1 MKKGL
6 LFFWLVA
13 AAATGRAL
21 EWQLPVVTLK
31 GEASAGAAELNAE
44 EGDLEPSSRRAT
56 VTLTIRESADPLD
69 LAWTIR
75 WSAKDW
81 LVQAGDYGY
90 FEALQE
96 ARFAVSER
104 LKLSGEAGV
113 KRMEHP
119 EGGIPSTDW
128 TAIRTKLGADLAVL
142 RGTSVEAGLEGRW
155 EIHDDPAESRQRWT
169 GSAAFTSRIGGWQ
182 LDARWRGEFRLPLGG
197 ATGVEASTL
206 HTGSVSLRWDPN
218 P

>member
-6 LFFWLVA
+6 LFFWLA
-13 AAATGRAL
+13 AAAAGWAL
-21 EWQLPVVTLK
+21 DWELPVVTLK
-31 GEASAGAAELNAE
+31 GEASGGAAELDAE
-44 EGDLEPSSRRAT
+44 EGSLEASSRRAT

-69 LAWTIR
+69 LAWVVR

-81 LVQAGDYGY
+81 LAQAGDYGY
-90 FEALQE
+90 LDAAQE
-96 ARFAVSER
+96 ARFAVSKQ
-104 LKLSGEAGV
+104 LKLSGLAGV

-119 EGGIPSTDW
+119 EGGTPSTDW
-128 TAIRTKLGADLAVL
+128 TAIHARLGADIAVL
-142 RGTSVEAGLEGRW
+142 RSSSLEMGIDGRW
-155 EIHDDPAESRQRWT
+155 EIHDDSAESRQRWT
-169 GSAAFTSRIGGWQ
+169 GSAAFTTRFGGWQ

-197 ATGVEASTL
+197 ATGVEESTL

>member
-13 AAATGRAL
+13 AAAGWGL
-21 EWQLPVVTLK
+21 DWELPVVTLK
-31 GEASAGAAELNAE
+31 GEVSGGALESDAE
-44 EGDLEPSSRRAT
+44 EGVLEPSSLRAT

-69 LAWTIR
+69 LAWVIR
-75 WSAKDW
+75 WSDKNW
-81 LVQAGDYGY
+81 QAADYTY
-90 FEALQE
+90 LDAVQE

-104 LKLSGEAGV
+104 LKLSCEAGV

-128 TAIRTKLGADLAVL
+128 TALRAKLGADLVVL
-142 RGTSVEAGLEGRW
+142 RSTSVELGIDGRW
-155 EIHDDPAESRQRWT
+155 EVHDDPAESRQRWIS
-169 GSAAFTSRIGGWQ
+169 SAAFTTRVGGWQ
-182 LDARWRGEFRLPLGG
+182 LDARWRGEFRLPLAG
-197 ATGVEASTL
+197 AAGVEVSTL

>member
-6 LFFWLVA
+6 LFFWFA
-13 AAATGRAL
+13 AAATGWAL
-21 EWQLPVVTLK
+21 EWELPVFTLK
-31 GEASAGAAELNAE
+31 GEASAGAAELDAE
-44 EGDLEPSSRRAT
+44 EDELEPASRRAT

-69 LAWTIR
+69 LAWVVR

-81 LVQAGDYGY
+81 LAQAGDYDY
-90 FEALQE
+90 LDAYQE
-96 ARFAVSER
+96 ARFAFSKW
-104 LKLSGEAGV
+104 LKLSGLAGV

-142 RGTSVEAGLEGRW
+142 RGTSVEMGIDSRW

-169 GSAAFTSRIGGWQ
+169 GSAAFTTRLGGWQ
-182 LDARWRGEFRLPLGG
+182 LNARWRGEFRLPLGDASG
-197 ATGVEASTL
+197 ADASTL
-206 HTGSVSLRWDPN
+206 NTGSVSLRWDPN
-218 P
+218 R

>member
-6 LFFWLVA
+6 LFLWLVT
-13 AAATGRAL
+13 AATGWAL
-21 EWQLPVVTLK
+21 DWELPVVTLK
-31 GEASAGAAELNAE
+31 GEVSGGASELDAE
-44 EGDLEPSSRRAT
+44 EGELETSSRRAT
-56 VTLTIRESADPLD
+56 VTLTIRESANPLD

-81 LVQAGDYGY
+81 LAQAGDYAY
-90 FEALQE
+90 LDAAQE
-96 ARFAVSER
+96 ARCAVSDR
-104 LKLSGEAGV
+104 LKLSAEAGV

-142 RGTSVEAGLEGRW
+142 RGTSLEMGVDGRW

-169 GSAAFTSRIGGWQ
+169 GSAAFTTRLGGWQ
-182 LDARWRGEFRLPLGG
+182 LDARWRGEFRFPLGG
-197 ATGVEASTL
+197 ATGVDASTL

>member
-6 LFFWLVA
+6 LFFWLA
-13 AAATGRAL
+13 AAATGWAL

-31 GEASAGAAELNAE
+31 GEASGGSLESYE
-44 EGDLEPSSRRAT
+44 DEGVLEPSSRRGTA
-56 VTLTIRESADPLD
+56 TLTIRESADPLD
-69 LAWTIR
+69 LAWVFR

-81 LVQAGDYGY
+81 LTQAGDYTY
-90 FEALQE
+90 LEAGQE
-96 ARFAVSER
+96 ARFAVSKG

-119 EGGIPSTDW
+119 EGAVPSTDW
-128 TAIRTKLGADLAVL
+128 TAIRAKLGADLAVV
-142 RGTSVEAGLEGRW
+142 RGTTVEVGLDGRW
-155 EIHDDPAESRQRWT
+155 EVHDDPAESRQRWT
-169 GSAAFTSRIGGWQ
+169 GSAAVTTRFGGWL
-182 LDARWRGEFRLPLGG
+182 LDARWRGEFRFPLGG

-206 HTGSVSLRWDPN
+206 HTGSVSFRWDPN

>member
-6 LFFWLVA
+6 LFFWLA
-13 AAATGRAL
+13 AAAGGWAL
-21 EWQLPVVTLK
+21 EWELPVVTLK
-31 GEASAGAAELNAE
+31 GEVSGGTLESDAE
-44 EGDLEPSSRRAT
+44 EGVLEPSSRRGTA
-56 VTLTIRESADPLD
+56 TLTIRESADPLD
-69 LAWTIR
+69 LAWVFR

-81 LVQAGDYGY
+81 LTQAGDYSY
-90 FEALQE
+90 LEAAQE
-96 ARFAVSER
+96 ARFTISER

-119 EGGIPSTDW
+119 DGGVPSTDW
-128 TAIRTKLGADLAVL
+128 TAIRAKLGADLAVV
-142 RGTSVEAGLEGRW
+142 RGTTVGLGVDRRW

-169 GSAAFTSRIGGWQ
+169 GSAAFTTRLGGWQ
-182 LDARWRGEFRLPLGG
+182 LDARWRGEFRIPLGG
-197 ATGVEASTL
+197 ASGAEASTL

>member
-13 AAATGRAL
+13 AATGWAL
-21 EWQLPVVTLK
+21 DWELPVVTLK
-31 GEASAGAAELNAE
+31 GEVSGGAAEQDAE
-44 EGDLEPSSRRAT
+44 QDELEPSSRRAT

-69 LAWTIR
+69 LAWVVR
-75 WSAKDW
+75 WSAKEW
-81 LVQAGDYGY
+81 LDDPGDYAY
-90 FEALQE
+90 LDAVQE

-119 EGGIPSTDW
+119 EGAIPSTDW
-128 TAIRTKLGADLAVL
+128 TAIRAKLGADLAVL
-142 RGTSVEAGLEGRW
+142 RGTSLELGVDGRW

-169 GSAAFTSRIGGWQ
+169 GSAAFTTRLGGWQ

-197 ATGVEASTL
+197 ATGVEESTL
-206 HTGSVSLRWDPN
+206 NTGSVSVRWDPN

>member
-1 MKKGL
+1 MKKGV
-6 LFFWLVA
+6 LFFWLAVA
-13 AAATGRAL
+13 ATSWAL

-31 GEASAGAAELNAE
+31 GEAAGGAAELDAE
-44 EGDLEPSSRRAT
+44 EGELEPSSRRAT

-81 LVQAGDYGY
+81 LAQAGDYAY
-90 FEALQE
+90 LEAAQE

-104 LKLSGEAGV
+104 LKLSSEAGV

-128 TAIRTKLGADLAVL
+128 TAIRAKLGADLAVL
-142 RGTSVEAGLEGRW
+142 RGTSLEMGIDGHW
-155 EIHDDPAESRQRWT
+155 EIHDDPSESRQRWI
-169 GSAAFTSRIGGWQ
+169 GSAAFTTRLGGWQ
-182 LDARWRGEFRLPLGG
+182 LEARWRGEFRLPLGD
-197 ATGVEASTL
+197 ATGAEASTL

>member
-6 LFFWLVA
+6 LFFWLA
-13 AAATGRAL
+13 AAATGWTL
-21 EWQLPVVTLK
+21 DWQLPVVTLK
-31 GEASAGAAELNAE
+31 GEVSGGTAELDAE

-56 VTLTIRESADPLD
+56 ITLTIRESADPLD

-81 LVQAGDYGY
+81 LAQAGDYGY
-90 FEALQE
+90 LEASQE
-96 ARFAVSER
+96 ARFAVSDR
-104 LKLSGEAGV
+104 LRLSGEAGV
-113 KRMEHP
+113 KRMGYP
-119 EGGIPSTDW
+119 EGGVPSIDW

-142 RGTSVEAGLEGRW
+142 RGTSVEAGIEGRW

-169 GSAAFTSRIGGWQ
+169 GSAAFTSRFGGWQ

-197 ATGVEASTL
+197 AAGVEASTL